1 MSTTT
6 FTIPAPRRE
15 LGNAPFDNLVVDDD
29 DASPVSPPQQQ
40 QQQQQRDVHPPLV
53 LPKKRLALAL
63 LLLLLGLSL
72 LLAAAASR
80 EALLPAGLLGALC
93 VLPGAYMC
101 WGLLQAYRGN
111 PRYAREVWFAVEEND

>member
-1 MSTTT
+1 MSSST
-6 FTIPAPRRE
+6 FPPRRE
-15 LGNAPFDNLVVDDD
+15 LGNAPFDNLVVVDDD
-29 DASPVSPPQQQ
+29 DSPVSPPQ

-80 EALLPAGLLGALC
+80 DALLPAGLLGALC

-111 PRYAREVWFAVEEND
+111 PRYAREVWFAVEESD